1 MIENKYE
8 KISTTE
14 ILEKLRNGILDN
26 PTALANYL
34 VQLSATL
41 YTSGTFELEA
51 RMAYA
56 AKWLEIKNSV
66 TAVNNEIKQKTDKM
80 VEMES
85 MTTDEYREYKK
96 MEIANKAILE
106 TIRSLKHKLK
116 ALTEEM
122 QLSR

>member
-56 AKWLEIKNSV
+56 AKWLEIKK
-66 TAVNNEIKQKTDKM
+66 AGEKTDKM